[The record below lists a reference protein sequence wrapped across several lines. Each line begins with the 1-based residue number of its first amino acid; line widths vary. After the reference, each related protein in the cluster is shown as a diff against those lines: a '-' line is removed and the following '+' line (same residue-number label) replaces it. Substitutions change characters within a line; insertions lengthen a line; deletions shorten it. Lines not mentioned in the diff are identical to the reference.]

1 MKKLE
6 IGPHE
11 TRRTPDGEP
20 AETWDTM
27 DNTYEATHKCHW
39 GRDVIP
45 APNEHYDWVHASH
58 VLEHLPWWKTVPAL
72 EEVYRIIK
80 PGGKVT
86 VWVPDAMTIIKTF
99 NEDPDRLLNLE
110 KDWECGRG
118 PLGTINNLNPDKDA
132 WVYMNARV
140 FWGARPGELGQEQHF
155 HKTMFG
161 YKSLCHVL
169 NRAGFVRPVLL
180 ERDLGVDPGHG
191 WMEVGVGAFKE

>member
-6 IGPHE
+6 IGPHA

-20 AETWDTM
+20 VETWDTM
-27 DNTYEATHKCHW
+27 DNTYEATHRCHW
-39 GRDVIP
+39 GREAILASDDY
-45 APNEHYDWVHASH
+45 YDWVHASH
-58 VLEHLPWWKTVPAL
+58 VLEHLPWWQTVPAL
-72 EEVYRIIK
+72 KEAYRIIK

-86 VWVPDAMTIIKTF
+86 IWVPDAMTVIKTF
-99 NEDPDRLLNLE
+99 NEDPDRFLE
-110 KDWECGRG
+110 LERNWPCGG
-118 PLGTINNLNPDKDA
+118 QNPDQDP
-132 WVYMNARV
+132 WTYLNARI

-155 HKTMFG
+155 HRAMFG

-169 NRAGFVRPVLL
+169 KKAGFVQPALL

>member
-6 IGPHE
+6 IGPHA

-20 AETWDTM
+20 TETWDTL

-39 GRDVIP
+39 GKDGIP
-45 APNEHYDWVHASH
+45 APNNSYNWEHASH
-58 VLEHLPWWKTVPAL
+58 VLEHLPWWQTVNAL
-72 EEVYRIIK
+72 REVHRIIA

-86 VWVPDAMTIIKTF
+86 IWVPDAMTVIKTF
-99 NEDPDRLLNLE
+99 NEDPDRFLDLE
-110 KDWECGRG
+110 REWPCGNMNKDQDPWTY
-118 PLGTINNLNPDKDA
+118 L
-132 WVYMNARV
+132 NARI

-155 HKTMFG
+155 HRAMFG

-169 NRAGFVRPVLL
+169 KRAGFVQPVLL
-180 ERDLGVDPGHG
+180 ERDLKIDPGHG